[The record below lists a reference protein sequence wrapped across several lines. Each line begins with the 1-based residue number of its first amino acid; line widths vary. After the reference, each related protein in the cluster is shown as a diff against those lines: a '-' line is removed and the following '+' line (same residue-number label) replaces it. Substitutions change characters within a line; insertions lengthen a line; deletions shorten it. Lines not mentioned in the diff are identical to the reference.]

1 MKRLMIRKLIV
12 ISQSESRSLEVPFE
26 KGLNIIL
33 GGNKTG
39 KSSIIKSIFTTLGC
53 ECKRVEADWKKLVS
67 TYLLFFKYGE
77 RQFCIVRQDK
87 KFQIFEN
94 INNDFSCIIETNAFH
109 EYSNCL
115 MDILEIKMPCISKD
129 GKQFNITPPLL
140 FRFQYIDQ
148 DEGWSKI
155 ADSFKNVAYI
165 KDWKANTNKYV
176 CGYLDDS
183 YYALQA
189 QKAEHIL
196 ERDDKKK
203 ELNYNQNFVSR
214 ITSTLTRIED
224 IESVEDVTTDIELL
238 LAKAEELR
246 KLQFSYNAEMTVL
259 ENDIYINQHKLHIV
273 EHNLIETKKDIEYA
287 MTQEDELICPFC
299 GTIYSN
305 GINEQLNI
313 TSDYAHCE
321 NLIAELKSS
330 ISVATK
336 ELEEL
341 KNKYND
347 VSVEIQSIEQKVQNT
362 QELLSYS
369 SFYKSKGQFEIY
381 ESCKRQLDV
390 LQGEINSCVSK
401 IAITDEKINEKKS
414 KERSKDI
421 REDIERYCRTLADAI
436 NVPKT
441 FIKLRDF
448 VQVINRTGSET
459 PRLVYMYQSALYLYN
474 LERAYSPFNFY
485 VVDTPNQQ
493 GQDTENL
500 GSIFKSLELFLSDEG
515 QVIVGTE
522 RETGME
528 EKASNVIKL
537 TGKRRCLN
545 NINYKKHI
553 ELFKNYKRLQLVG
566 WLIII
571 TYKMKFNQSSIFL
584 AS

>member
-129 GKQFNITPPLL
+129 GKQFNITPPLH

-436 NVPKT
+436 NLPKT
-441 FIKLRDF
+441 FIQLRDF
-448 VQVINRTGSET
+448 VQIVNRTGSET

-474 LERAYSPFNFY
+474 LNRAYSPFNFY

-493 GQDTENL
+493 GQDADNL

-528 EKASNVIKL
+528 QKASNVITL
-537 TGKRRCLN
+537 TEKRRCLN
-545 NINYKKHI
+545 NINYEKHL
-553 ELFKNYKRLQLVG
+553 ELFEELQKAAIS
-566 WLIII
+566 WREHN
-571 TYKMKFNQSSIFL
+571 YKMKSRHSIEEF
-584 AS
+584 

>member
-313 TSDYAHCE
+313 TSDYAHCV

-553 ELFKNYKRLQLVG
+553 ELLEKLQKTAISWVADNHN
-566 WLIII
+566 IQNEI
-571 TYKMKFNQSSIFL
+571 
-584 AS
+584 

>member
-140 FRFQYIDQ
+140 CRFQYIDQ

-246 KLQFSYNAEMTVL
+246 KLQFSYNAEMTVW

-341 KNKYND
+341 KNKSND

-485 VVDTPNQQ
+485 VVDTHNQQ

-553 ELFKNYKRLQLVG
+553 ELLEKLQKTAISWVADNHN
-566 WLIII
+566 IQNEI
-571 TYKMKFNQSSIFL
+571 
-584 AS
+584 

>member
-545 NINYKKHI
+545 NINYKK
-553 ELFKNYKRLQLVG
+553 
-566 WLIII
+566 
-571 TYKMKFNQSSIFL
+571 TY
-584 AS
+584 

>member
-545 NINYKKHI
+545 NIKVTS
-553 ELFKNYKRLQLVG
+553 KN
-566 WLIII
+566 
-571 TYKMKFNQSSIFL
+571 S
-584 AS
+584 

>member
-474 LERAYSPFNFY
+474 LESAYSPFNFY

-553 ELFKNYKRLQLVG
+553 ELLEKLQKTAISWVADNHN
-566 WLIII
+566 IQNEI
-571 TYKMKFNQSSIFL
+571 
-584 AS
+584 

>member
-436 NVPKT
+436 NVLKT

-553 ELFKNYKRLQLVG
+553 ELLEKLQKTAISWVADNHN
-566 WLIII
+566 IQNEI
-571 TYKMKFNQSSIFL
+571 
-584 AS
+584 

>member
-115 MDILEIKMPCISKD
+115 MDILEIKMPCISKG

-140 FRFQYIDQ
+140 FRFQYIGQ

-553 ELFKNYKRLQLVG
+553 ELLEKLQKTAISWVADNHN
-566 WLIII
+566 IQNEI
-571 TYKMKFNQSSIFL
+571 
-584 AS
+584 

>member
-500 GSIFKSLELFLSDEG
+500 GSIFKSLELFLSDG

-553 ELFKNYKRLQLVG
+553 ELLEKLQKTAISWVADNHN
-566 WLIII
+566 IQNEI
-571 TYKMKFNQSSIFL
+571 
-584 AS
+584 

>member
-1 MKRLMIRKLIV
+1 MKRLRIRKLIV

-553 ELFKNYKRLQLVG
+553 ELLEKLQKTAISWVADNHN
-566 WLIII
+566 IQNEI
-571 TYKMKFNQSSIFL
+571 
-584 AS
+584 

>member
-545 NINYKKHI
+545 NINYKKRI
-553 ELFKNYKRLQLVG
+553 ELLEKLQKTAISWVADNHN
-566 WLIII
+566 IQNEI
-571 TYKMKFNQSSIFL
+571 
-584 AS
+584 